1 VLSGTNRICLQLSHA
16 AAVPAKN
23 TTKEHVIK
31 NKRFMTFENLAL
43 WRMIFQEKRFLL
55 AGVEQIDQVSLY
67 PAAVHDRPG
76 SETAGAETIS

>member
-1 VLSGTNRICLQLSHA
+1 MADDFSRETL
-16 AAVPAKN
+16 
-23 TTKEHVIK
+23 
-31 NKRFMTFENLAL
+31 
-43 WRMIFQEKRFLL
+43 LL